1 MCLVRRLQEILTES
15 FDPILD
21 LVTGADLMM
30 AMVYAQELGD
40 WDYTGMYTAVLRR
53 RVSHTSSPSP
63 CRPFCKV
70 CRPRALNSAP
80 PTLVHHGSLASSGY
94 ATTAQLKEL
103 RRVMQVYEATTQ
115 VHLCQ

>member
-1 MCLVRRLQEILTES
+1 MTAVWLCAQEILTES

-53 RVSHTSSPSP
+53 RVRPSSSYRPSLTFYFQPPCPLITSMPINKVGGTWR
-63 CRPFCKV
+63 CRHNFGSYGNEQGSSALGV
-70 CRPRALNSAP
+70 CI
-80 PTLVHHGSLASSGY
+80 
-94 ATTAQLKEL
+94 
-103 RRVMQVYEATTQ
+103 
-115 VHLCQ
+115 